1 MAKASTARLRLEA
14 IALFYNYLRSRSDE
28 GVPAKQ
34 STEKRARK
42 QSTEK
47 RARDIADLEQQFDQA
62 LTKAYE
68 KLNLDPNSDRDSTL
82 LLVGLAYAVFGGKG
96 PGAPLKWSPKKY
108 LRLLTDVSAL
118 RAENPKLRETE
129 CCELLRKGKVA
140 GGRYEAI
147 KSSTLRRRLQRAKA
161 LQREAKAL
169 FTRGHAGV
177 DRHRVRVWGWSGVRI
192 SSARQL
198 FQ

>member
-14 IALFYNYLRSRSDE
+14 IALFYKYVRSRGDE
-28 GVPAKQ
+28 GVPAN
-34 STEKRARK
+34 

-47 RARDIADLEQQFDQA
+47 RARDVAVLEKRFDEA

-82 LLVGLAYAVFGGKG
+82 LLVGLAYAMFGGKG

-108 LRLLTDVSAL
+108 LRLLTDVNAL
-118 RAENPKLRETE
+118 RVENPKLKETE

-147 KSSTLRRRLQRAKA
+147 KSSTLRRRLQTAKV
-161 LQREAKAL
+161 LEREAKAL
-169 FTRGHAGV
+169 TTRRHAGIPA
-177 DRHRVRVWGWSGVRI
+177 G
-192 SSARQL
+192 SS
-198 FQ
+198 

>member
-14 IALFYNYLRSRSDE
+14 IALFYKYLRSRSDE

-34 STEKRARK
+34 STEKRG
-42 QSTEK
+42 
-47 RARDIADLEQQFDQA
+47 RDIADLEERYIANLEKRFDQA

-68 KLNLDPNSDRDSTL
+68 KLNLDPNSDRDSTP
-82 LLVGLAYAVFGGKG
+82 LLVALAYAVFGGRG

-108 LRLLTDVSAL
+108 LRLLTYVNAL
-118 RAENPKLRETE
+118 RAENPKLKETE

-147 KSSTLRRRLQRAKA
+147 KSSTLRRRLQMAKA
-161 LQREAKAL
+161 LEREAKAL
-169 FTRGHAGV
+169 STRRHAGIPA
-177 DRHRVRVWGWSGVRI
+177 G
-192 SSARQL
+192 SS
-198 FQ
+198 